1 MKAMKLTGIRQME
14 MLEVPTPEI
23 VNANDVLIK
32 MKTIGV
38 CGSDVHYYETGQ
50 IGSQVVEYPFAVGH
64 EGAGVVEAVGPGV
77 TQVKPGDRIAI
88 EPAVSCGACD
98 QCQAGRPHTCR
109 KLRFLGCPQQ
119 AEGCLS
125 EYIVMPEPCCFK
137 VADQTSFDEAAL
149 SEPLAIG
156 VYAVKQSIPMQGA
169 KVGILGVG
177 CIGLS
182 VLMPARAQGAA
193 KIYVTDK
200 IDSRLELAGK
210 AGAVWGGN
218 PDQEDV
224 VQQLKEREPG
234 GLDVVFECCGEQDA
248 LDQAIEMLKPG
259 GKLLLIGIPPIAKRV
274 TFLIDKLRHK
284 EICIQ
289 NVRRQHHCVQPALDM
304 MDRGDFGVKVM
315 VTHRFPFAQTQ
326 AAFDLAA
333 SYEDGVLKAMI
344 DVTA

>member
-1 MKAMKLTGIRQME
+1 
-14 MLEVPTPEI
+14 
-23 VNANDVLIK
+23 
-32 MKTIGV
+32 
-38 CGSDVHYYETGQ
+38 
-50 IGSQVVEYPFAVGH
+50 VEYPFAVGH
-64 EGAGVVEAVGPGV
+64 EGAGIVEAVGPGV
-77 TQVKPGDRIAI
+77 THVKPSDRIAI
-88 EPAVSCGACD
+88 EPAMSCGACD
-98 QCQAGRPHTCR
+98 QCKAGRPHTCR

-125 EYIVMPEPCCFK
+125 EYIVMPEQCCFK
-137 VADQTSFDEAAL
+137 VTDKTSFDEAAI

-169 KVGILGVG
+169 KVGILGAG

-182 VLMPARAQGAA
+182 VLLPAQAQGAH

-200 IDSRLELAGK
+200 IDKRLKLAGK

-218 PDQEDV
+218 PDKQDV
-224 VQQLKEREPG
+224 VQKVNELEPG

-259 GKLLLIGIPPIAKRV
+259 GKLLLIGIPPTAKRV

-289 NVRRQHHCVQPALDM
+289 NVRRQNHCVQPALDM
-304 MDRGDFGVKVM
+304 MDRSDFDVNVM
-315 VTHRFPFAQTQ
+315 VTHRFPFEQTQ

-344 DVTA
+344 DFPE